1 MTGLVVVEARDDH
14 LFLDSIAVH
23 PGAWGQGVGR
33 RLLPAEEAGQ
43 WLKKNQAR
51 DQHQSGRQR
60 RARPGRLRRLL
71 KLLFSPRPNSNAA

>member
-1 MTGLVVVEARDDH
+1 MEARDDH

-51 DQHQSGRQR
+51 DQHQLGRQR
-60 RARPGRLRRLL
+60 RAR
-71 KLLFSPRPNSNAA
+71 